1 MATRRLHRNSGLL
14 NLYDFSP
21 GTAPLLVSMPHCG
34 TYIPPRLAADMTPE
48 ALSVPDTDF
57 HLPRLYDFVRELGA
71 SVLAA
76 THSRYV
82 IDLNRPPDG
91 AVLYPGAS
99 NTELCPTT
107 RFDFA
112 PVYREGRAP
121 DMDGIR
127 ARVADYWEPY
137 HARLAGELE
146 RIHALHDYALLFD
159 AHSIVSVCPR
169 FFEGRLT
176 DINLGTAD
184 GASCA
189 PALGAAVLEA
199 AQEYPGYT
207 SILNGRFKGGFITRR
222 YGKPDHGVHAVQ
234 LELAERTYMDEAPPF
249 AYDETLAESVRP
261 VLRSVLEA
269 MLSWKPR

>member
-1 MATRRLHRNSGLL
+1 M
-14 NLYDFSP
+14 NLYEFSQ
-21 GTAPLLVSMPHCG
+21 GTVPLLVSMPHCG
-34 TYIPPRLAADMTPE
+34 THIPPRLAADMTPA
-48 ALSVPDTDF
+48 ALAVPDTDF
-57 HLPRLYDFVRELGA
+57 HLPRLYDFVTELGA

-121 DMDGIR
+121 DAAAIR
-127 ARVADYWEPY
+127 VRVAEYWEPY
-137 HARLAGELE
+137 HARLAEELE
-146 RIHALHDYALLFD
+146 RIRRLHGYALLFD

-184 GASCA
+184 DASCE
-189 PALGAAVLEA
+189 PALAAIVLEA

-207 SILNGRFKGGFITRR
+207 SILNGRFKGGYITRR
-222 YGKPDHGVHAVQ
+222 YGRPEHRVHAVQ

-249 AYDETLAESVRP
+249 AFDETLAEGVRP

-269 MLSWKPR
+269 MLAWRQQ